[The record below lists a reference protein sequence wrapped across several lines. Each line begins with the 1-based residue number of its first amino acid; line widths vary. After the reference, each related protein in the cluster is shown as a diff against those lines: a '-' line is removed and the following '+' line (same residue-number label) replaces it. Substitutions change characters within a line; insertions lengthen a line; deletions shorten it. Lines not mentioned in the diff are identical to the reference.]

1 MSRKRIV
8 AGLICAAALTAS
20 VGIASAASDSA
31 CNDGTERAH
40 ATVQHEHGQ
49 AHDHIPHCTAM

>member
-1 MSRKRIV
+1 MRKGLV
-8 AGLICAAALTAS
+8 AGLICAAALTAN
-20 VGIASAASDSA
+20 VGMASAASDSA

-40 ATVQHEHGQ
+40 ATVQHEHGR